1 MQFHPSCGA
10 TMLLQLLP
18 EMRPRI
24 LVVEDDATTREALRR
39 VLEFEGCDL
48 DLVSD
53 GEKAVGAL
61 AQRRYDAI
69 ILDIAL
75 PKMSGTDV
83 MEYIASTTPEVLTS
97 IVVVTGVEANEI
109 RKLFPEICETLSKPV
124 MPGRLI
130 ASVRRCLNPNRIAGI
145 AGISVA

>member
-1 MQFHPSCGA
+1 
-10 TMLLQLLP
+10 
-18 EMRPRI
+18 MRPKI

-39 VLEFEGCDL
+39 ILELEGCDI
-48 DLVSD
+48 DLAVD
-53 GEKAVGAL
+53 GEKAVGAIS
-61 AQRRYDAI
+61 QRRYNAI

-83 MEYIASTTPEVLTS
+83 MEFIASTSPEVLNS
-97 IVVVTGVEANEI
+97 VVVVTGLEANEI

-130 ASVRRCLNPNRIAGI
+130 ASVRRCLSQGHGASV
-145 AGISVA
+145 GISVA

>member
-1 MQFHPSCGA
+1 
-10 TMLLQLLP
+10 
-18 EMRPRI
+18 MRPRI
-24 LVVEDDATTREALRR
+24 LIVEDDPPTREVLRR
-39 VLEFEGCDL
+39 ILELEGCDL
-48 DLVSD
+48 DLVPD

-83 MEYIASTTPEVLTS
+83 MEYIASTTPDVLSS
-97 IVVVTGVEANEI
+97 IVVVTGLEAGEV

-124 MPGRLI
+124 MPGKLL
-130 ASVRRCLNPNRIAGI
+130 ASVRRCLNASRGASGI
-145 AGISVA
+145 SGISVA

>member
-1 MQFHPSCGA
+1 MAP
-10 TMLLQLLP
+10 LLLELLP

-24 LVVEDDATTREALRR
+24 LIVEDDPTTREALRR
-39 VLEFEGCDL
+39 VLELEGCDL
-48 DLVSD
+48 DIVAD

-75 PKMSGTDV
+75 PRMSGTDV
-83 MEYIASTTPEVLTS
+83 MEYIASSTPEVLSS
-97 IVVVTGVEANEI
+97 IVVVTGLEAKEI
-109 RKLFPEICETLSKPV
+109 RKLFPDICETLSKPV

-130 ASVRRCLNPNRIAGI
+130 AAVRRCLSIASGRGAAGAAGMSGI
-145 AGISVA
+145 FVA

>member
-1 MQFHPSCGA
+1 
-10 TMLLQLLP
+10 MLLELLP

-24 LVVEDDATTREALRR
+24 LVVEDDPTTREALRR
-39 VLEFEGCDL
+39 VLELEGCDI

-61 AQRRYDAI
+61 AQHRYDVI
-69 ILDIAL
+69 LLDIAL

-83 MEYIASTTPEVLTS
+83 MEYIASSTPEVLTS
-97 IVVVTGVEANEI
+97 IIVVTGLESQEI
-109 RKLFPEICETLSKPV
+109 RKLFPTIAETLSKPV

-130 ASVRRCLNPNRIAGI
+130 AAVRRCLAASSRGGAAG
-145 AGISVA
+145 AGLSGIFVA